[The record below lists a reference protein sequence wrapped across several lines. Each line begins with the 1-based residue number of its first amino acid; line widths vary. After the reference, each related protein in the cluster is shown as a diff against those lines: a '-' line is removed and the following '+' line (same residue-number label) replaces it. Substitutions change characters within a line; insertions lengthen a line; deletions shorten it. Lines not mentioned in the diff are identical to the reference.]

1 MMFLEY
7 VYGEVCRSMDEAL
20 KKKFVVRN
28 GKRVAKWKTTRQGK
42 YRVEYDANGTP
53 KEVRITA
60 KERINRKKGQRK
72 GKIKRKAKESTIEM
86 KRKRSFIAR
95 KNVGLSYN
103 KELPDVNSERDKA
116 LTKFKRAPKDLDNL
130 KLPGI
135 RMESYRGENDQ
146 K

>member
-53 KEVRITA
+53 KEVRITS
-60 KERINRKKGQRK
+60 KERVNRKKGQRK
-72 GKIKRKAKESTIEM
+72 GKIKRKAKENTIEM

-95 KNVGLSYN
+95 KNVGLKYN

-116 LTKFKRAPKDLDNL
+116 LTKFKRAPKDIDNL

-135 RMESYRGENDQ
+135 RMESYRGENEQ

>member
-20 KKKFVVRN
+20 KKKFVIRN

-42 YRVEYDANGTP
+42 YRVELDANGTP
-53 KEVRITA
+53 REVRITA

-72 GKIKRKAKESTIEM
+72 GKIKRKAKANTIEM

-95 KNVGLSYN
+95 KNVGLKYN
-103 KELPDVNSERDKA
+103 KEIPDINTERDKA
-116 LTKFKRAPKDLDNL
+116 LTKLKRVPKDLENQN
-130 KLPGI
+130 LPGI
-135 RMESYRGENDQ
+135 RM